1 MKTFTKICS
10 SITLVF
16 TLSIGVM
23 AQVPQGFNF
32 QAAAT
37 APDGTPLSS
46 VEIGVQIDVVKGTEE
61 GDVVYTETH
70 NVTTNAVGL
79 FQIIIGEGSPAESND
94 FTTINWGND
103 NYFVGFGVDLTGTG
117 TYESLGKTRLLSVPY
132 ALLAQDVVNGS
143 GTGTVITSLE
153 FDTSQPD
160 SAFFVDVEGPRSGSA
175 IIASAST
182 DSTNVGG
189 EFYANSAIGNPNL
202 QIGTYGEATG
212 DGSGTHTG
220 TYGYAKS
227 AEGSMRGAY
236 GGIDVSD
243 NPNSFFD
250 IGVSGQAFGELVSP
264 ETFSIGVYGQNTVR
278 GGSEAWGTGGYAG
291 GDGMNLAFRGRA
303 NSVDGNPMEQF
314 GAWLQA
320 NGLGT
325 GRHYGVWT
333 RAAGLGENYGIYAT
347 ADGGTSNY
355 AGWFDGEVVVTGDL
369 TVNGTIN
376 GESGGA
382 TTEYFLDAT
391 ADTAFQVTISGDE
404 GPVNNS
410 AIIGLANTAGTNV
423 GVEGKAHSST
433 GNERFQIGSYG
444 EALGDGTGSHYAFY
458 GYATGNGKFTQGTR
472 NLVSGPGNG
481 EIVPIGDPEEQ
492 NGNFGSFNIGYS
504 TYVQGNSNGNTGL
517 DIEIGGD
524 QGSRINIGA
533 EARVFT
539 TSSAHNSG
547 FQAIVNG
554 SSTLNRGYW
563 GYINGDNENI
573 GMDLTVEGGIDN
585 RGIIVNAD
593 IAATFNGA
601 VEVNQNAID
610 VVGDTDDDQLVKIQG
625 SGINA
630 GINPYSNGIVMN
642 HNTEGGS
649 VFEMYK
655 NDIQTVLITGD
666 GNASFAGTVS
676 QASDSRLKRN
686 ISELPNTLNNIL
698 ALRGVS
704 YNWID
709 ENKTQDL
716 QIGVIAQEVEEIYP
730 EFVHTD
736 EEGMKSVNYSQMVT
750 VLIEAVKELNSKIEV
765 LEAENSELQA
775 QINDIETMKAQI
787 SKLMTLISVETAQ
800 DSFSADK

>member
-132 ALLAQDVVNGS
+132 ALLAQDVVNGTGMDNEITDYELDVS
-143 GTGTVITSLE
+143 AGDTAFTVSITGDEGDAINPALSGYANTVGFNIGVDGIGESVAGNTTFQYGVRGIAFGEGTGLHYGLRGESRAPNAWNVAVRGQSIWESTQANYGGWFSGRNSGAVNIGLVADARDLREAGVQYNTAVLAQS
-153 FDTSQPD
+153 S
-160 SAFFVDVEGPRSGSA
+160 GPGNGNSDDLGSYNTGVRTEVFGNTWGNHG
-175 IIASAST
+175 ISAST
-182 DSTNVGG
+182 FGEVGVDNAG
-189 EFYANSAIGNPNL
+189 IYAESIVN
-202 QIGTYGEATG
+202 
-212 DGSGTHTG
+212 DGSTTI
-220 TYGYAKS
+220 
-227 AEGSMRGAY
+227 ENRGVVANAY
-236 GGIDVSD
+236 G
-243 NPNSFFD
+243 P
-250 IGVSGQAFGELVSP
+250 GV
-264 ETFSIGVYGQNTVR
+264 
-278 GGSEAWGTGGYAG
+278 
-291 GDGMNLAFRGRA
+291 
-303 NSVDGNPMEQF
+303 
-314 GAWLQA
+314 
-320 NGLGT
+320 
-325 GRHYGVWT
+325 
-333 RAAGLGENYGIYAT
+333 NYGIVA
-347 ADGGTSNY
+347 AAWDGAENY
-355 AGWFDGEVVVTGDL
+355 AGWFDGNVVITGDL
-369 TVNGTIN
+369 TVNGTVN
-376 GESGGA
+376 GEGGGA
-382 TTEYFLDAT
+382 ITEYFLDAT

-716 QIGVIAQEVEEIYP
+716 QIGVIAQEVEEISIQNL
-730 EFVHTD
+730 FTL
-736 EEGMKSVNYSQMVT
+736 MK
-750 VLIEAVKELNSKIEV
+750 
-765 LEAENSELQA
+765 
-775 QINDIETMKAQI
+775 KA
-787 SKLMTLISVETAQ
+787 
-800 DSFSADK
+800 